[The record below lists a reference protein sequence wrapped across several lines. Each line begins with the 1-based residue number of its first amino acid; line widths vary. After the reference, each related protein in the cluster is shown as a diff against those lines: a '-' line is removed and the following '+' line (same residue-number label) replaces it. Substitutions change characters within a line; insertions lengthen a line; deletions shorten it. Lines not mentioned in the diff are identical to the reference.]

1 MSGST
6 SGAAHQH
13 CLCHPPPLSSANK
26 GGRDFRDRATVDAS
40 PVVIGDFEVLLDE
53 AAEQAERLWPG
64 KEARMGLRQRRFWAD
79 RRLDAVAGMP
89 RAANPCPRVTVWAV
103 VWAVFTQ
110 SLCEYGFRVHH

>member
-1 MSGST
+1 MSGLT

-53 AAEQAERLWPG
+53 AAEQAERTR
-64 KEARMGLRQRRFWAD
+64 EAQRRPP
-79 RRLDAVAGMP
+79 RRITA
-89 RAANPCPRVTVWAV
+89 
-103 VWAVFTQ
+103 Q
-110 SLCEYGFRVHH
+110 